1 MNNSEFELVYQKYAK
16 QLFYFLLK
24 LCGDYDMAEDL
35 AQETFMR
42 AYQSI
47 DSFRGDCRLDVW
59 LCKIGKNLFYNQQR
73 RDDRL
78 AGSDGMEKMPGNENI
93 EEATIRS
100 HMARDVIKQVRTVPE
115 PYQTVFLLRIILE
128 YDYKKIG
135 EC

>member
-1 MNNSEFELVYQKYAK
+1 M
-16 QLFYFLLK
+16 
-24 LCGDYDMAEDL
+24 
-35 AQETFMR
+35 
-42 AYQSI
+42 
-47 DSFRGDCRLDVW
+47 
-59 LCKIGKNLFYNQQR
+59 FYNQQR

-78 AGSDGMEKMPGNENI
+78 AGSDGMEKMRGKENI

-135 EC
+135 ECYGNSDVWARVVFYRAKNMLQKKSKEELHYEV

>member
-128 YDYKKIG
+128 YD
-135 EC
+135 